1 MLAEDIVRIGR
12 PIAKSNLS
20 NEMRIRWLTDVDNDV
35 CKNYF
40 RNVFLLE
47 LEEENDAFHYLSIGE
62 EKDKNFEVDRRRNT
76 SFPIIY
82 PNGGNPLN
90 AQGIYPVPVY
100 LMYDQHI
107 KKMNNVEEF
116 AFEVVFPRL
125 KKTVIYLNAD
135 DSRLEKIAK
144 RSAQILSQ
152 HYEQFIDKEKQLGI
166 LYIWD
171 KTTDAFQKLSEYK
184 KDKRLLWICE
194 SKLHPK
200 RHLYLDG
207 DVALKGI
214 IEAKFSE
221 AKELGYKKDAV
232 STITNQKEDEV
243 VSIYNKSWL
252 WLSPTWEMPR
262 SIYWKKNEWTNGIK
276 VDKKSYESY
285 LYGTQFLKQIT
296 VPISNALLKEMFSP
310 IANVEAKRKM
320 RNTSFEP
327 IYGVPL
333 VVPLIHGDSQQLY
346 KKYSQILKRENL
358 SNEDLHLEILAGIN
372 RIIPRFTDEHRL
384 NLLYYSGDLSRGNMH
399 IRMMLTDILPSVAE
413 KLQKIVRE
421 VNSIDLFDIRKLFSI
436 KNEQPFYRTKSLPSL
451 ISNAFGP
458 GYVWS
463 VMQAVFHKQPIRIRR
478 LYEATTRKLNELA
491 NKEDYW
497 GMLDELVFHYSFLAF
512 YQKYSKEIGFKERVN
527 TLSDWNRLMAKY
539 HEGSLTL
546 NDLQTS
552 EQLGF
557 VSGLLLKQFSNSYR
571 FKTGNDD
578 YVKHRVMK
586 FGSKLTPDMIWK
598 SGVLRCKEL
607 KEQWDMPLASNFE
620 KNLGIIL
627 LAFIEANNKKILSN
641 EKDQFMTTFW
651 SGYLLYKKDEKR
663 GGINNGNK

>member
-20 NEMRIRWLTDVDNDV
+20 NEMRIRWLTDIDNEV

-40 RNVFLLE
+40 RNVFLIE
-47 LEEENDAFHYLSIGE
+47 MNEEKEAFHFMTIGDGE
-62 EKDKNFEVDRRRNT
+62 DKNFEVDRRRNT
-76 SFPIIY
+76 AFPIIY

-90 AQGIYPVPVY
+90 AQGIYPVPIY
-100 LMYDQHI
+100 LMYDPHI

-125 KKTVIYLNAD
+125 KKTVIYKHD
-135 DSRLEKIAK
+135 EDSKLEKIA
-144 RSAQILSQ
+144 RRTAQILSN
-152 HYEQFIDKEKQLGI
+152 HYEHFIDQEKQLGI

-171 KTTDAFQKLSEYK
+171 KTSEAFQEIPEYK
-184 KDKRLLWICE
+184 KDKRFLWICE
-194 SKLHPK
+194 SKLHPQN
-200 RHLYLDG
+200 HLYLDSEI
-207 DVALKGI
+207 ALEGI
-214 IEAKFSE
+214 LEAKFSE

-232 STITNQKEDEV
+232 STFTNQREEEV

-262 SIYWKKNEWTNGIK
+262 SIYWGKKEWTNGIK
-276 VDKKSYESY
+276 VDKKTYEAY

-296 VPISNALLKEMFSP
+296 VPISNALLKEMFAP
-310 IANVEAKRKM
+310 ITNVEAKRNM

-333 VVPLIHGDSQQLY
+333 VVPLIDGDSQQLY

-358 SNEDLHLEILAGIN
+358 SKEDLHLEILAGIN
-372 RIIPRFTDEHRL
+372 RVIPKFSDEHRL

-399 IRMMLTDILPSVAE
+399 IRMMLTDIIPSVAAN
-413 KLQKIVRE
+413 LQKIVRKI
-421 VNSIDLFDIRKLFSI
+421 NSIDLFEIRKFFSI
-436 KNEQPFYRTKSLPSL
+436 NNETPFYRIKSLPSL

-463 VMQAVFHKQPIRIRR
+463 VMQTVFHKHPIRIRR
-478 LYEATTRKLNELA
+478 LYEATARKLNELA

-497 GMLDELVFHYSFLAF
+497 GMVDELIFHYSFLAF
-512 YQKYSKEIGFKERVN
+512 YQKYNEEIGLKERVN
-527 TLSDWNRLMAKY
+527 TLSDWNSLLAKY

-546 NDLQTS
+546 DDLQTA

-571 FKTGNDD
+571 FKTGKDD

-586 FGSKLTPDMIWK
+586 FGTKLTPDMIWK
-598 SGVLRCKEL
+598 SGILRCKEL
-607 KEQWDMPLASNFE
+607 KEQWDMKLAANFE
-620 KNLGIIL
+620 KNLGILL

-651 SGYLLYKKDEKR
+651 SGYLLYKKDKNEEE
-663 GGINNGNK
+663 